1 MLKILLKLWW
11 IQKRRTFDW
20 KRLGLFIYM
29 MLCVIVGLCAGY
41 WQAGGELDQLTSRGE
56 MGLIIVPF
64 VVILSP
70 FELWMKLLLKTDA
83 AGMDDYLRSKPIPK
97 ATWNHFLLVTN
108 LVDYLN
114 WFIPVMVL
122 IIGKTLMPIGY
133 ALLAFCLSLT
143 QNFVDGLMITGVR
156 KAQGGNTSCHYG

>member
-29 MLCVIVGLCAGY
+29 MLCVLVGLGAGY

-70 FELWMKLLLKTDA
+70 FEL
-83 AGMDDYLRSKPIPK
+83 
-97 ATWNHFLLVTN
+97 
-108 LVDYLN
+108 
-114 WFIPVMVL
+114 
-122 IIGKTLMPIGY
+122 
-133 ALLAFCLSLT
+133 
-143 QNFVDGLMITGVR
+143 
-156 KAQGGNTSCHYG
+156 